1 MQQVLEPKAF
11 ERLGNIRAVKPE
23 KAVKL
28 ENIIFGNINGGK
40 VQGKITEAMLIDL
53 MHDMGEEEQK
63 AAGEAVTFKRTKF
76 DDSDEI
82 DYDNLDL

>member
-1 MQQVLEPKAF
+1 M
-11 ERLGNIRAVKPE
+11 
-23 KAVKL
+23 
-28 ENIIFGNINGGK
+28 
-40 VQGKITEAMLIDL
+40 IDL

-63 AAGEAVTFKRTKF
+63 AAGEAVTFKRSKF